1 MASSTYQQ
9 RVDRND
15 DRSAM
20 LDKVYRARLRLAEFE
35 STCSAGEARIR
46 AAQSRLDS
54 IPAYDRGWMIEV
66 IAVLALV
73 SITLEWY
80 PARMMSLVFFFASAV
95 ELVALTAA
103 FAVGGFL
110 LGLLLGELLRRHRK
124 PQSHSP
130 LDWVFLA
137 CAVIAAGA
145 FLAVGYQLRFAYAHA
160 SSDAAQSPIGPA
172 VQAAALTTLAFIGI
186 VIAFTSGY
194 YRESVEALRVR
205 WRLAGLHGQVRT
217 NQKHMEATRAELE
230 AAERAYRLVTEGDGL
245 DVGVPPPPR
254 PFGFDGPSNWGA
266 PGSSASAPAASGN
279 GVAPAASANGVGP
292 AASANGVGAGG
303 SANGVAAG
311 ASGNGVVAGG
321 SGNGVSSV
329 RGEM

>member
-1 MASSTYQQ
+1 MASPTYQQ

-20 LDKVYRARLRLAEFE
+20 LDKVYRARLRLANFE
-35 STCSAGEARIR
+35 GKCGGGEAQIR

-54 IPAYDRGWMIEV
+54 IPAYDRGWMLEI
-66 IAVLALV
+66 IGVLALV

-124 PQSHSP
+124 PQDHVA
-130 LDWVFLA
+130 LDWVFLTL
-137 CAVIAAGA
+137 AVVAAGA
-145 FLAVGYQLRFAYAHA
+145 FLAVGYELRFAYAHA
-160 SSDAAQSPIGPA
+160 SNDAAQSPIGPA

-194 YRESVEALRVR
+194 YRESVEAMVVR
-205 WRLAGLHGQVRT
+205 RRLGRLHSQVRT
-217 NQKHMEATRAELE
+217 NQLHMEATRAELE
-230 AAERAYRLVTEGDGL
+230 AAERAWRLVSDGESFDAQDEALRQAQGDTIRYDGPASGG
-245 DVGVPPPPR
+245 VSNGATSNGVP
-254 PFGFDGPSNWGA
+254 GKL
-266 PGSSASAPAASGN
+266 
-279 GVAPAASANGVGP
+279 
-292 AASANGVGAGG
+292 
-303 SANGVAAG
+303 
-311 ASGNGVVAGG
+311 
-321 SGNGVSSV
+321 
-329 RGEM
+329 

>member
-1 MASSTYQQ
+1 
-9 RVDRND
+9 
-15 DRSAM
+15 M
-20 LDKVYRARLRLAEFE
+20 L
-35 STCSAGEARIR
+35 
-46 AAQSRLDS
+46 
-54 IPAYDRGWMIEV
+54 EV

-110 LGLLLGELLRRHRK
+110 LGLMLGELLRRHRK
-124 PQSHSP
+124 PQAHAA

-194 YRESVEALRVR
+194 YRESIEALRVR

-217 NQKHMEATRAELE
+217 NQRHLEATRAELE
-230 AAERAYRLVTEGDGL
+230 AAERAYRLVMESEAEGGDDGRTL
-245 DVGVPPPPR
+245 RQAQGDTAGMR
-254 PFGFDGPSNWGA
+254 YDGPASGRYDGPASGTA
-266 PGSSASAPAASGN
+266 PGSATAPGN
-279 GVAPAASANGVGP
+279 GAST
-292 AASANGVGAGG
+292 
-303 SANGVAAG
+303 
-311 ASGNGVVAGG
+311 NGVVER
-321 SGNGVSSV
+321 S
-329 RGEM
+329 

>member
-1 MASSTYQQ
+1 MASPTYQQ

-20 LDKVYRARLRLAEFE
+20 LDKVYRARLRLGEFE
-35 STCSAGEARIR
+35 SACAAGEARIR
-46 AAQSRLDS
+46 AAQNRLDS
-54 IPAYDRGWMIEV
+54 IPAYDRGWMLEV

-73 SITLEWY
+73 SVTLEWY

-110 LGLLLGELLRRHRK
+110 LGLMLGELLRRHRK
-124 PQSHSP
+124 PQAHAA
-130 LDWVFLA
+130 LDWVFLG
-137 CAVIAAGA
+137 CAVLAAGA

-194 YRESVEALRVR
+194 YRESIEALRVR

-217 NQKHMEATRAELE
+217 NQRHLEATRAELE
-230 AAERAYRLVTEGDGL
+230 AAERAYRLVTEADAEDGGDWRTLRQAQGDIGAGHGGGAAGTG
-245 DVGVPPPPR
+245 DVGAGHGDASVR
-254 PFGFDGPSNWGA
+254 YDGPA
-266 PGSSASAPAASGN
+266 PGSAATG
-279 GVAPAASANGVGP
+279 AATANG
-292 AASANGVGAGG
+292 AST
-303 SANGVAAG
+303 
-311 ASGNGVVAGG
+311 NGVVER
-321 SGNGVSSV
+321 S
-329 RGEM
+329 